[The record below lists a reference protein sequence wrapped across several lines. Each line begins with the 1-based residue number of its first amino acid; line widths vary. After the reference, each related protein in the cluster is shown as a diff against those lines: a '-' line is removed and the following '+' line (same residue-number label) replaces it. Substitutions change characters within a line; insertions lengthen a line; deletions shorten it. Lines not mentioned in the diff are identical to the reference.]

1 MVAGPICCTARLL
14 PLPPAYTSS
23 FLTKQV
29 RGISQHIGVGDAAGV
44 ALGHKRDLAQVQ
56 HSSDNFVEALDQL
69 LVEPDAAQRLGHLS
83 VASFVV
89 QVFAW
94 SGILQF
100 EKRVWEGESGDRDVY
115 TFWIEVLSLRKSVQA
130 LPV

>member
-1 MVAGPICCTARLL
+1 MHSEASS
-14 PLPPAYTSS
+14 PATCSYTSS

-56 HSSDNFVEALDQL
+56 HSSDNFVETLDQL
-69 LVEPDAAQRLGHLS
+69 LVEPDAAQRLRRLS

-89 QVFAW
+89 QVFA
-94 SGILQF
+94 
-100 EKRVWEGESGDRDVY
+100 
-115 TFWIEVLSLRKSVQA
+115 
-130 LPV
+130 